1 MPSSRL
7 PWEPP
12 LPAGEKPLSVWWHLP
27 QRQAWRGPRLRER
40 SHVPPGL
47 TLVLPGPGPA
57 LSCAR
62 PCRVPF
68 RPAPGPVLGFGAAG
82 MVQLVAGTTRPGTPF
97 RLLLTLAVRGAR
109 GGRSPSS
116 ATSGPSGAVTAEAHT
131 RPVGV
136 REGGSVAQRGQ
147 GRSRQH
153 LRAPR
158 AGSRQHRGGT
168 EGPWRTGPR
177 GTAEAPIP
185 GREGPLSRRPERG
198 RGGGAEVGDS
208 AQGAFLGLSPEGP
221 RPRGQVMRGGS
232 SSVPEHLR
240 GPRVGPGRPEGRC
253 GTGEGRRT
261 RGDAGSPHPVLH
273 LGESAG

>member
-1 MPSSRL
+1 MPSSCL

-27 QRQAWRGPRLRER
+27 QRQAWPGPRLREQ

-47 TLVLPGPGPA
+47 TPVLPGPGPA

-109 GGRSPSS
+109 GGRSPGS

-136 REGGSVAQRGQ
+136 GEGGSVAQRGQ

-177 GTAEAPIP
+177 GTRPRARRSTVTET
-185 GREGPLSRRPERG
+185 REGTRRWGGGWGLGSGSVSGSVSRRTAPSR
-198 RGGGAEVGDS
+198 A
-208 AQGAFLGLSPEGP
+208 
-221 RPRGQVMRGGS
+221 
-232 SSVPEHLR
+232 
-240 GPRVGPGRPEGRC
+240 
-253 GTGEGRRT
+253 
-261 RGDAGSPHPVLH
+261 GDAGREQLVGREQ
-273 LGESAG
+273 LGT

>member
-27 QRQAWRGPRLRER
+27 QRQAWPGPRLREQ

-47 TLVLPGPGPA
+47 TPVLPGPGPA

-97 RLLLTLAVRGAR
+97 RLLLTLAARGAR
-109 GGRSPSS
+109 GGRAPSS

-136 REGGSVAQRGQ
+136 REGAVWPSGVKDGHGSISGHQEQGAGSTGVGPRALGGRAPEAPQRHPSQGAKVHCRGDQRGD
-147 GRSRQH
+147 
-153 LRAPR
+153 
-158 AGSRQHRGGT
+158 
-168 EGPWRTGPR
+168 E
-177 GTAEAPIP
+177 
-185 GREGPLSRRPERG
+185 
-198 RGGGAEVGDS
+198 EVGRR
-208 AQGAFLGLSPEGP
+208 LGTRLRERFWVCLPKDRALEG
-221 RPRGQVMRGGS
+221 G
-232 SSVPEHLR
+232 
-240 GPRVGPGRPEGRC
+240 
-253 GTGEGRRT
+253 
-261 RGDAGSPHPVLH
+261 
-273 LGESAG
+273 